1 MTLSYVARP
10 LHPSARFQSD
20 RPAVIFAGSKSF
32 SAVPRSA
39 TDQVQQD
46 LCRRCPRFGQ
56 NDERRIGPRDEKNGC
71 MVKPPEQPFGRT
83 YRPHVVAYAAE
94 RLSVP
99 SSAPA

>member
-10 LHPSARFQSD
+10 LHPSARLQSD
-20 RPAVIFAGSKSF
+20 RPAVIFAGKQELERGTEERDRPDS
-32 SAVPRSA
+32 
-39 TDQVQQD
+39 QQD

-56 NDERRIGPRDEKNGC
+56 NDERRIGPRDEKKMDAWSNRRSSHLVGLTGH
-71 MVKPPEQPFGRT
+71 ML
-83 YRPHVVAYAAE
+83 YAAE